1 MGLHLLN
8 VSRNHSLVP
17 SSLCF
22 LCVSSHP
29 EACVGA
35 DTMDLQANG
44 CIVNLDA
51 EGAGRRMQQHGFLT
65 TKIGAHSSNCP
76 WDEFDDIAGDVDKC
90 VQTAICTGCMR
101 RCDGDPDDL

>member
-1 MGLHLLN
+1 
-8 VSRNHSLVP
+8 
-17 SSLCF
+17 
-22 LCVSSHP
+22 
-29 EACVGA
+29 
-35 DTMDLQANG
+35 MDLQANG